1 MTKGKS
7 RSKLPGFRR
16 PLTFTLNKLS
26 NKSLK
31 LTFVSVT
38 LLQGTGFI
46 YLYMVEGVLRSLN
59 FFYSFTFYFDQIL
72 NRVVCL
78 NSVVR

>member
-7 RSKLPGFRR
+7 KSKLPGFRR

-46 YLYMVEGVLRSLN
+46 YLFMVEAVLRSLN
-59 FFYSFTFYFDQIL
+59 FTFYFDQIL

-78 NSVVR
+78 NSVVH